1 MKPLF
6 KQNKKD
12 ILLKRRT
19 VAKLDTTDLNRIFA
33 GAAFVAGSEEECCR
47 ASDSCQSNIF
57 PYPNCNTQPMTPI
70 GFPNTM

>member
-1 MKPLF
+1 MRPLS

-12 ILLKRRT
+12 IVLKRRT

-57 PYPNCNTQPMTPI
+57 PYPNCNTQPTTPI
-70 GFPNTM
+70 GFPDAM